1 MIKVNFKQLELNP
14 FTVLGEEAFLLTA
27 GDMEEWNTMAAAWGG
42 FGFAW
47 DSPTVYVFVR
57 ESRLT
62 YNYME
67 SQDKF
72 SMSFFPPELRSVI
85 DYCGSNSGRKVNK
98 AEAAGLTPVVLDGCV
113 AFEESNLVITC
124 EKIVSA
130 QVKREDVGAAELF
143 SKYYSDGDL
152 HHMYCG
158 RVTGIY
164 VQ

>member
-1 MIKVNFKQLELNP
+1 MRKINFKQLELNP

-27 GDMEEWNTMAAAWGG
+27 GNPEDWNTMAAAWGG

-47 DSPTVYVFVR
+47 DVPTVYVFVR

-62 YNYME
+62 YDYIEN
-67 SQDKF
+67 QDKF

-85 DYCGSNSGRKVNK
+85 DFCGSNSGRTIDKI
-98 AEAAGLTPVVLDGCV
+98 EATGLTPVVLDGCV
-113 AFEESNLVITC
+113 AYEESNLVITC

-130 QVKREDVGAAELF
+130 QVRRDDLDKDELYTR
-143 SKYYSDGDL
+143 YYSEGDL

-158 RVTGIY
+158 RVLGIY

>member
-1 MIKVNFKQLELNP
+1 MRKVDFKQLELNP

-27 GDMEEWNTMAAAWGG
+27 GAPENWNTMAAAWGG

-47 DSPTVYVFVR
+47 DAPVVYVFVR

-62 YNYME
+62 YDFME
-67 SQDKF
+67 NQDRF
-72 SMSFFPPELRSVI
+72 SMSFFPPEMRSAI
-85 DYCGSNSGRKVNK
+85 EYCGGNSGREVDK
-98 AEAAGLTPVVLDGCV
+98 ASGAGITPVVLDGSV
-113 AFEESNLVITC
+113 VFEEANLVLTC

-130 QVKREDVGAAELF
+130 QVKEEDIGKPELF
-143 SKYYSDGDL
+143 GKYYSSGDL

-158 RVTGIY
+158 KVTGIY